1 LKIGAHRACGMTERQ
16 CEVQR
21 QAIYGQGFKGDS
33 EVLAK
38 FEKFNHL
45 LAGWCEWIAVG
56 ALLVLALV
64 TNIDVVGA
72 KLFTRPLP
80 GAYDA
85 VMLFQII
92 AVALAA
98 AMTQII
104 GRHVRVEF
112 VFRLLPKRAQ
122 DIIDSIIYL
131 SLLVFFI
138 LIVWQ
143 SFVLGQ
149 SLQAIQVVSQE
160 VEIPLYPFAYVI
172 AVGIIPICLVF
183 LQEFL
188 KSVAMAVKR

>member
-1 LKIGAHRACGMTERQ
+1 M
-16 CEVQR
+16 
-21 QAIYGQGFKGDS
+21 
-33 EVLAK
+33 LAK

-45 LAGWCEWIAVG
+45 LSGWCEGIAVG
-56 ALLVLALV
+56 ALLVLVLV

-72 KLFTRPLP
+72 KLFVKPLP

-98 AMTQII
+98 GMAQII

-122 DIIDSIIYL
+122 AIIDSIIFL

-149 SLQAIQVVSQE
+149 YFQTIRVVSQE
-160 VEIPLYPFAYVI
+160 VEVPLYPFAYVI
-172 AVGIIPICLVF
+172 AAGSIVICLVF

-188 KSVAMAVKR
+188 KSIAMVIKR

>member
-1 LKIGAHRACGMTERQ
+1 M
-16 CEVQR
+16 
-21 QAIYGQGFKGDS
+21 
-33 EVLAK
+33 LAK

-45 LAGWCEWIAVG
+45 LSVWFEGIAVV
-56 ALLVLALV
+56 ALLGLVLV

-72 KLFTRPLP
+72 KLFVKPLP

-85 VMLFQII
+85 VIFFQIVAI
-92 AVALAA
+92 AFAA

-112 VFRLLPKRAQ
+112 LLRLLPRRAQ
-122 DIIDSIIYL
+122 DIIDSIIFL

-138 LIVWQ
+138 VIVWQ

-149 SLQAIQVVSQE
+149 HFQAILVVSQE

-172 AVGIIPICLVF
+172 AAGSIVISLVF

-188 KSVAMAVKR
+188 KSVAMVIKR